1 MIWFEVNGLRNQSRR
16 RNGEGMLMN
25 TPEEVTLLSLL
36 ASGVPRTLE
45 DLVQLSDL
53 SPAQVLLAV
62 DRLSRSGHIVLR
74 KDGMDYHVTRS
85 AAA

>member
-1 MIWFEVNGLRNQSRR
+1 MIMPTEDELALLHLLSDMGSRR
-16 RNGEGMLMN
+16 L
-25 TPEEVTLLSLL
+25 EELVELS
-36 ASGVPRTLE
+36 G
-45 DLVQLSDL
+45 L

-74 KDGMDYHVTRS
+74 KEGMDYHVTRS